1 MNLSQSNGV
10 RARMIAHVGQ
20 YLSQIECESAQK
32 GFTVT
37 ISTETDSISIV
48 CDGLSLP
55 TAQPAWSPAV
65 QGGHA
70 AGRWLCPLGEQILAV
85 MPPDG
90 SWITTAQIV
99 KSLGEESSDL
109 RVLLRIMSDRDILE
123 SGTGTNRGFRLV
135 IRAVKIPCD

>member
-1 MNLSQSNGV
+1 MNLTNGA

-48 CDGLSLP
+48 CGGQNVP
-55 TAQPAWSPAV
+55 TAQPARSPAI
-65 QGGHA
+65 QGSHA

-85 MPPDG
+85 MPADG
-90 SWITTAQIV
+90 EWITTPRIV
-99 KSLGEESSDL
+99 EAMGEEPSDL
-109 RVLLRIMSDRDILE
+109 RVLLRIMAARDILE
-123 SGTGTNRGFRLV
+123 SCQRRGFKLV
-135 IRAVKIPCD
+135 IHAVRLPAS